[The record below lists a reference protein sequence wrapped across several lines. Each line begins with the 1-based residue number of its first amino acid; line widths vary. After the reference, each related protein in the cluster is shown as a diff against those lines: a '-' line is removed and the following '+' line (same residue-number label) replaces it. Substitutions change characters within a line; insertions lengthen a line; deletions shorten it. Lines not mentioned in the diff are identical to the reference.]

1 MEINITESKR
11 YDSCD
16 WTYHYFEM
24 TCGKQNLQITVSNH
38 TLCKRINV
46 VSCNASHKAWGGLGR
61 AYSTLNEAL
70 DTTNKGYKNEKVRR
84 MVALA
89 CETASDLLNA

>member
-1 MEINITESKR
+1 MEINVTASKR
-11 YDSCD
+11 HNSHD

-24 TCGKQNLQITVSNH
+24 NCGKQSLEICVSNH

-46 VSCNASHKAWGGLGR
+46 VSCNASHKCWKGIGR
-61 AYSTLNEAL
+61 SYKTLAEAL

-84 MVALA
+84 MVELA
-89 CETASDLLNA
+89 CETAADLLNA